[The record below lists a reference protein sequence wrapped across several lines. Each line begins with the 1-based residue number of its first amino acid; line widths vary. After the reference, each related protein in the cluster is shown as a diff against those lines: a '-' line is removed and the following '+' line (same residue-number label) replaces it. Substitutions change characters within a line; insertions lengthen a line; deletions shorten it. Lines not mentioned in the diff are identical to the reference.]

1 MVTLAAVEVTGR
13 APQRGLTRSIIAMA
27 MRAPSL
33 HNTQP
38 WRWRIRSEHTV
49 ELYADH
55 DRQLHGVDPR
65 GRLMTLSLGAALH
78 HAVVAARSVD
88 REVRVERLPG
98 DGAPDLVARLH
109 LEGRSPSRPEERIAL
124 ASLMT
129 RRTDRRPFSSWE
141 VPTATLDRLAE
152 VSGDMGAPT
161 VVLDVRQRVAVEH
174 LVATASVL
182 QTSRRMVEREHAR
195 WWAVEPRS
203 YDGVPA
209 ALVPDRVV
217 DPLGRGRDGAGALD
231 GSPAEGAE
239 AVAERAAVLAICHD
253 DDTRAGWLTAGEA
266 LSAVWLGAVSE
277 GLGGVPLSLPV
288 EEPEVAEQLR
298 SGVLGLAVQPQVLL
312 RLGWPHTS
320 TSRLPASPRRPI
332 DDVFV
337 P

>member
-1 MVTLAAVEVTGR
+1 MVTLAATEVAGS
-13 APQRGLTRSIIAMA
+13 APQRGIARSIVAMA

-38 WRWRIRSEHTV
+38 WRWRVVSPHTL

-55 DRQLHGVDPR
+55 DRHLHGLDPR
-65 GRLMTLSLGAALH
+65 GRLMTLSLGTALH

-88 REVRVERLPG
+88 REVRVERFPG
-98 DGAPDLVARLH
+98 DGSPDLVARLH
-109 LEGRSPSRPEERIAL
+109 LEGRSPARPADRIAL
-124 ASLMT
+124 ASLVS

-141 VPTATLDRLAE
+141 VPAPTLERLVE
-152 VSGDMGAPT
+152 VSGVAGAPA

-174 LVATASVL
+174 LVSTASTL
-182 QTSRRMVEREHAR
+182 QTSRRPVEREHAR

-231 GSPAEGAE
+231 GSPAESAE

-253 DDTRAGWLTAGEA
+253 DDTRAGWLAAGEA
-266 LSAVWLGAVSE
+266 LSAVWLEAVSE

-288 EEPEVAEQLR
+288 EEPEVREQLR

-332 DDVFV
+332 DDVLV

>member
-1 MVTLAAVEVTGR
+1 MVTWAAVEATGA
-13 APQRGLTRSIIAMA
+13 APRRGVTRSIVAMA

-38 WRWRIRSEHTV
+38 WRWRIASEHTL

-65 GRLMTLSLGAALH
+65 ARLMTLSLGCALH

-88 REVRVERLPG
+88 RAVLVERFP
-98 DGAPDLVARLH
+98 DGPPDLVARLH
-109 LEGRSPSRPEERIAL
+109 LEGRSPAGPADRVAL
-124 ASLMT
+124 ASLVA

-152 VSGDMGAPT
+152 VSAEAGAPA

-174 LVATASVL
+174 LVSTASLV
-182 QTSRRMVEREHAR
+182 QSSRRLVEREHSR
-195 WWAVEPRS
+195 WWAVEPRAT

-209 ALVPDRVV
+209 ELVPDRVV
-217 DPLGRGRDGAGALD
+217 DPLGRGRDGAGTLD
-231 GSPAEGAE
+231 GTPAEDAE

-253 DDTRAGWLTAGEA
+253 DDTREGWLAAGEA
-266 LSAVWLGAVSE
+266 LSAVWLEAVGE
-277 GLGGVPLSLPV
+277 GLGGVPVSLPV
-288 EEPEVAEQLR
+288 EEPEVREQLR

-320 TSRLPASPRRPI
+320 SARLPGAPRRPI
-332 DDVFV
+332 DDVLV